1 MADRKFPLTD
11 VILGAG
17 ISAILLAG
25 FFIGIGPLDSL
36 ELKLYDLRARMH
48 ATHQVGNDIVIVAVD
63 DPSISQLGPWPWP
76 RAYMGE
82 LIDQLSESEAKVI
95 AVDVLYAGAEV
106 NPGLEEVRK
115 LHKQFVDSR
124 NQLVYDTT
132 PGAD

>member
-48 ATHQVGNDIVIVAVD
+48 ATHQVGNESRIFQAVIKHSIALACLVGAIVMFYSFVA
-63 DPSISQLGPWPWP
+63 
-76 RAYMGE
+76 
-82 LIDQLSESEAKVI
+82 
-95 AVDVLYAGAEV
+95 
-106 NPGLEEVRK
+106 PGLIPV
-115 LHKQFVDSR
+115 S
-124 NQLVYDTT
+124 T
-132 PGAD
+132 PAAH